1 MEITPISPMW
11 PMNYFQKVEYDTR
24 VVKATIQ
31 ITKDT
36 QSETVYTYDKYGRLE
51 STVIHTRPIA
61 EL

>member
-1 MEITPISPMW
+1 
-11 PMNYFQKVEYDTR
+11 MNYFQKVEYDTR